1 MSSETSN
8 RINSHIFAENNESK
22 QTPQKKVNIRKKK
35 KIKKIIII
43 SVTVILIFVFLILSG
58 IAGSML
64 TMLNLDGFVNKIG
77 LGGLF
82 RLKSATIDSQLTTYT
97 VTTRSITQI
106 LTSSGTIEPN
116 DQYTINALVSGEI
129 INDYFDEGDTVIED
143 QLLFEI
149 DSDNLNSNVTRA
161 ENSLKNANKALNN
174 ALEDMENLDVES
186 EFSGTV
192 KKLYVEVGDEINAN
206 TLIADIADNDTMCI
220 DIPFMEID
228 CGDISIGDKA
238 TITFNTYE
246 ELEGTVKEIGAVS
259 RVNNLGVKVR
269 DITIKVKNS
278 GSITTTTKA
287 YAKIGEAYCTSD
299 ATFYNNDE
307 GQIFSKVSG
316 EVKKIYYDEG
326 DRIND
331 GNIIIKLESE
341 DLEDQ
346 IEKLRDSVIEAEN
359 ALEDANDAYDNY
371 NIQAPITGK
380 VISKN
385 YKAGDTVSNGQ
396 GNSNTL
402 AVIYDMSALKFSMS
416 IDELDID
423 KLDKGQDV
431 IITCDSREGEEYH
444 GTITN
449 ISIQGT
455 TTSGTT
461 VYPVE
466 VTIQNAENIDKRTV
480 SEDGTVNKVY
490 MTGMTA
496 TEKTY
501 KLESS
506 EKSKDSVIYK
516 YSDGIIITVAKDGTV
531 FDGKKILKSYL
542 NGSYTQG
549 SSFYTFSKDMSTLTL
564 EVQND
569 KRMLRPGMNIDAEII
584 IEYRENIIAVPLDA
598 VGRGNVVKVISENP
612 DSQEATPENDL
623 PQDNLNRNNKNI
635 GYGKADADTKY
646 EEVRVTV
653 GISDDD
659 YVEIT
664 SGLEIG
670 DVVIVESNLAPDSWN
685 LPFGMMGDMG
695 GGMPGGGMNNMNG
708 GRMPGGNMGG
718 NMGGGPMG
726 R

>member
-1 MSSETSN
+1 MNSDTPNS
-8 RINSHIFAENNESK
+8 INSDIFAENNESK
-22 QTPQKKVNIRKKK
+22 QKTQKKINTKKK
-35 KIKKIIII
+35 KQIKKIIII
-43 SVTVILIFVFLILSG
+43 SVSVILVIIFLILSG
-58 IAGSML
+58 IAGSIL
-64 TMLNLDGFVNKIG
+64 TMLNLDSFVNKIG
-77 LGGLF
+77 LGRLF
-82 RLKSATIDSQLTTYT
+82 RLESATVNSQLTTYT
-97 VTTRSITQI
+97 VSTRSITQI

-129 INDYFDEGDTVIED
+129 MNDYFEEGDTVIED

-228 CGDISIGDKA
+228 CGNISVGDKA

-269 DITIKVKNS
+269 DITIKVRNS

-287 YAKIGEAYCTSD
+287 YAKIGDAYCTSD

-307 GQIFSKVSG
+307 GQVFSKVSG

-326 DRIND
+326 DRINE
-331 GNIIIKLESE
+331 GNIIVKLESE
-341 DLEDQ
+341 DLDDQ
-346 IEKLRDSVIEAEN
+346 IEKLRDNVTEAEN
-359 ALEDANDAYDNY
+359 ALDDANDAYDNY

-423 KLDKGQDV
+423 KLDEGQDV

-466 VTIQNAENIDKRTV
+466 VTIQNVENVDKRTV

-501 KLESS
+501 RLESS
-506 EKSKDSVIYK
+506 ENNNDSTNYK
-516 YSDGIIITVAKDGTV
+516 YSDDIIITVTKDGTLY
-531 FDGKKILKSYL
+531 DGKKILKNYL

-549 SSFYTFSKDMSTLTL
+549 SSFYTFSEDMSTLTL

-569 KRMLRPGMNIDAEII
+569 KKMLRPGMNIDAEII
-584 IEYRENIIAVPLDA
+584 IEYRENVIAVPLDA
-598 VGRGNVVKVISENP
+598 VGRGNVVKVITENSG
-612 DSQEATPENDL
+612 SQDAVHEKDL
-623 PQDNLNRNNKNI
+623 PQDNQNRNNEKL
-635 GYGKADADTKY
+635 GYGKADADTGY
-646 EEVRVTV
+646 DEVRVTV

-659 YVEIT
+659 FVEIT
-664 SGLEIG
+664 SGLKIG
-670 DVVIVESNLAPDSWN
+670 DVVIVEATLAPDSLN

-695 GGMPGGGMNNMNG
+695 GGMNNMGGGMNNMGG

-718 NMGGGPMG
+718 GPMG